1 VDKVE
6 REIKSFEVVSGAV
19 VNTISIGREFGGEV
33 VEDIILHDGVF
44 KLFNRKDEL
53 ITEINLPVV
62 DVKYEYKGGELSA

>member
-1 VDKVE
+1 ME

-62 DVKYEYKGGELSA
+62 GVKYEYKGAS

>member
-1 VDKVE
+1 ME

>member
-1 VDKVE
+1 ME

-62 DVKYEYKGGELSA
+62 GVKYKYKGGELSA

>member
-1 VDKVE
+1 ME
-6 REIKSFEVVSGAV
+6 REIKSFEVISGAV

-33 VEDIILHDGVF
+33 VADIILHDGIF

-62 DVKYEYKGGELSA
+62 GVIYEYKGGEFSA

>member
-1 VDKVE
+1 ME

-44 KLFNRKDEL
+44 KLFNSKDEL

-62 DVKYEYKGGELSA
+62 GVKYEYKGDELSA